1 MVAKTTGRKGFLKP
15 KFFLKAL
22 KPRILI
28 FRIGPE
34 GEIASCDISLSYL
47 VLNEVLFFEMDTSVL
62 VARCFEDVDAAASA
76 SVVVAVR
83 TSIPL
88 DGRDET
94 DD

>member
-1 MVAKTTGRKGFLKP
+1 
-15 KFFLKAL
+15 
-22 KPRILI
+22 
-28 FRIGPE
+28 
-34 GEIASCDISLSYL
+34 
-47 VLNEVLFFEMDTSVL
+47 MDTSVL

>member
-1 MVAKTTGRKGFLKP
+1 M
-15 KFFLKAL
+15 
-22 KPRILI
+22 
-28 FRIGPE
+28 E
-34 GEIASCDISLSYL
+34 
-47 VLNEVLFFEMDTSVL
+47 TSVL
-62 VARCFEDVDAAASA
+62 VARCFEDVDAAESA